1 MNCRSLPTGVLHV
14 AMDRVLGGCNAYSTS
29 QIPDPV
35 KGIPSEHL
43 SRTRCVGYR
52 RHGPANMTDYGRAIK
67 YYQFLL
73 QRESVKLGA
82 LTVQESHQSGQKFI

>member
-1 MNCRSLPTGVLHV
+1 
-14 AMDRVLGGCNAYSTS
+14 
-29 QIPDPV
+29 
-35 KGIPSEHL
+35 
-43 SRTRCVGYR
+43 
-52 RHGPANMTDYGRAIK
+52 MTDYGRAIK